1 MFRAWSRRPVVR
13 HVHAGR
19 VVRPPRRLLLLRH
32 GKSDWADSSTPDA
45 ERPLSP
51 RGRAACE
58 LIAEH
63 LRADQL
69 IPDLVLCSS
78 ARRTRQT
85 VEHIAG
91 ALPPDVPVL
100 TEDRLYLADVAD
112 LLDRLRELDDG
123 VPTVLLVGHN
133 PGMQALAAGLLPV
146 GERPR
151 IPTFP
156 TAALAVEDLAVG
168 RWAELGPSTTRLVSF
183 VTPRSLTSA
192 SSR

>member
-1 MFRAWSRRPVVR
+1 MRA
-13 HVHAGR
+13 
-19 VVRPPRRLLLLRH
+19 PRRLLLLRH
-32 GKSDWADSSTPDA
+32 GKSDWTDSATADVD
-45 ERPLSP
+45 RPLSP
-51 RGRAACE
+51 RGRAACG

-63 LRADQL
+63 LRADRL
-69 IPDLVLCSS
+69 VPDLVLCSS
-78 ARRTRQT
+78 ARRTRET

-91 ALPPDVPVL
+91 ALPPDIPVL
-100 TEDRLYLADVAD
+100 AEDRLYLAEVSD

-133 PGMQALAAGLLPV
+133 PGIHALAAGLLPV

-183 VTPRSLTSA
+183 ATPRSLAGSA
-192 SSR
+192 SH

>member
-1 MFRAWSRRPVVR
+1 M
-13 HVHAGR
+13 
-19 VVRPPRRLLLLRH
+19 RPPRRLLLLRH
-32 GKSDWADSSTPDA
+32 GKSDWADGSTPDA
-45 ERPLSP
+45 DRPLSP
-51 RGRAACE
+51 RGRAACG

-63 LRADQL
+63 LCAERL

-100 TEDRLYLADVAD
+100 AEDRLYLADAAD

-133 PGMQALAAGLLPV
+133 PGIQALAAGLLPA
-146 GERPR
+146 GERSR
-151 IPTFP
+151 IPAFP

-168 RWAELGPSTTRLVSF
+168 RWTELGPSTTRLVSF
-183 VTPRSLTSA
+183 VTPRSLGASA
-192 SSR
+192 SH